1 MTSPLRGTHLKLEGL
16 RKSFGTQ
23 AALRGIDLAVM
34 PRESVQL
41 VDRNE
46 CGKSTMLR
54 PIAGLL
60 ESELLLQQCLAF
72 VRSESKT
79 VQPVPVREAVSC
91 G

>member
-41 VDRNE
+41 WVATNAARV
-46 CGKSTMLR
+46 
-54 PIAGLL
+54 
-60 ESELLLQQCLAF
+60 QCCA
-72 VRSESKT
+72 RS
-79 VQPVPVREAVSC
+79 PDC
-91 G
+91 